1 MKRGI
6 EFLSRW
12 WIISSDVKNLLKFFS
27 ESKKKNFEYTWS
39 LSRIQEL
46 LPLFSKFII
55 RLLKVESW
63 RFFSILER
71 ERERK
76 EFSVFV
82 LGQMKFIFQCDYAQ
96 LVSSGT
102 SIDSRVSIAESNEV
116 ACPGPSIF
124 HRIHHRLELQ
134 NGKVMGWKINGGNW
148 ERKAKKRRSS
158 IFLTFLTFLLSN
170 ESKVFLS
177 FPLWKVILS
186 FLITLSL
193 FAFRFVSFVLPPPL
207 PPLNP
212 V

>member
-71 ERERK
+71 EREREK
-76 EFSVFV
+76 NFRYLFLARWNSFSNA
-82 LGQMKFIFQCDYAQ
+82 ITRSWYRA
-96 LVSSGT
+96 
-102 SIDSRVSIAESNEV
+102 A
-116 ACPGPSIF
+116 
-124 HRIHHRLELQ
+124 
-134 NGKVMGWKINGGNW
+134 
-148 ERKAKKRRSS
+148 RR
-158 IFLTFLTFLLSN
+158 
-170 ESKVFLS
+170 
-177 FPLWKVILS
+177 
-186 FLITLSL
+186 
-193 FAFRFVSFVLPPPL
+193 
-207 PPLNP
+207 
-212 V
+212 